1 MAAKILF
8 ITSTHLGDGV
18 LSTGAL
24 AWLIENHPG
33 AEITVACGPVTAGIF
48 AKAPGVVEVIP
59 MKKEPRAGH
68 WRKLARATMWKK
80 WDVVVDL
87 RNSLI
92 SRLLSA
98 KKKYI
103 WKTEN
108 KRQHKVEQIAS
119 ALGNVVPAPAPKLWF
134 DADTIAAA
142 EKIAPD
148 GKPILAL
155 GPTANWPGKEW
166 AAANYIELAQ
176 KLTAPDGVL
185 PGARI
190 AVIAAPGEEARA
202 YEVLNAFEPARR
214 VDAIAK
220 GGPLLGAAV
229 LRRCAMFIGNDS
241 GPMHMAAAV
250 GIPAVGLFGYGWP
263 ELYRPWGP
271 NGSYARTKESPA
283 QLIAPFKGGPGE
295 VKHSLLGSLT
305 VPMVHDTAVSL
316 WKSL

>member
-1 MAAKILF
+1 MAEKILF

-24 AWLIENHPG
+24 AHLIAKYPG

-48 AKAPGVVEVIP
+48 AKAPGVVQVIP

-68 WRKLARATMWKK
+68 WRKLAGATLWKK

-87 RNSLI
+87 RNSLL
-92 SRLLSA
+92 SRLLCA
-98 KKKYI
+98 KKKHI
-103 WKTEN
+103 WKKEDP
-108 KRQHKVEQIAS
+108 RRHKVEQIADV
-119 ALGNVVPAPAPKLWF
+119 LGASPPPAPKLWF
-134 DADTIAAA
+134 DAETLAAA
-142 EKIAPD
+142 AKIAPD
-148 GKPILAL
+148 GGLILAL
-155 GPTANWPGKEW
+155 GPTANWAGKQW
-166 AAANYIELAQ
+166 PAANYIELAQ
-176 KLTAPDGVL
+176 KITAPDGLL
-185 PGARI
+185 PNARI

-220 GGPLLGAAV
+220 GDPLLGAAV
-229 LRRCAMFIGNDS
+229 LRRCALFIGNDS

-250 GIPAVGLFGYGWP
+250 GIPSVGLFGYGWP

-271 NGSYARTKESPA
+271 HGSFARTKESPA
-283 QLIAPFKGGPGE
+283 ALIAPFKGGPGE
-295 VKHSLLGSLT
+295 VKETLLGSLT
-305 VPMVHDTAVSL
+305 VPVVHDTAVAL